1 MTEDQELELFTIKTK
16 FFREIP
22 HPKLILKAI
31 NQVEK
36 LMNHAPLYD
45 DRANDFGDANL
56 TVVLKSHTEK
66 IIAFKT
72 AIAHADEPEAL
83 FLALNEL
90 YEWHWSL
97 ILRMTLYLPEL
108 ASYPDGEIK
117 QSDPIDSYSVL
128 AFIMAKGL
136 TENQI
141 KAYICKELET
151 TEPDQF
157 SILTKCCL
165 QSRKIVANGG
175 ANQSS
180 ERTAG

>member
-1 MTEDQELELFTIKTK
+1 MNEDQELELFTIKTK

-36 LMNHAPLYD
+36 LMNHTPLYD
-45 DRANDFGDANL
+45 NFANDFGEIDLAAA
-56 TVVLKSHTEK
+56 LKSHAEK
-66 IIAFKT
+66 IVALKT
-72 AIAHADEPEAL
+72 AIAHADEPEPL

-97 ILRMTLYLPEL
+97 ILRMTLYLPVM
-108 ASYPDGEIK
+108 ADYPDAEIK
-117 QSDPIDSYSVL
+117 QSDPIDSYTVL
-128 AFIMAKGL
+128 TFIKAIGL
-136 TENQI
+136 SENQI
-141 KAYICKELET
+141 KTYICNELET
-151 TEPDQF
+151 TKPDQF
-157 SILTKCCL
+157 SILAKCCL
-165 QSRKIVANGG
+165 QCRKIVANGG